1 MKPEKNYESI
11 VRNIFSLSHKQ
22 YQSIF
27 NSTNTRG
34 QTFATSLEKNS
45 PQTPEEIMEL
55 LCKHLGIP
63 FELNIKIHEVPES
76 LIRQIPIN
84 YAKTNNILP
93 YREDD
98 KNVYILT
105 SNPLNFK
112 IFSDLQIQF
121 KKKIQAYMSTTQNI
135 QMAINKIYEKY
146 TGNLEGL
153 EDISEEEDYDL
164 EDTVIDLLDAEDD
177 APVIKLVNTLF
188 LKAIKERVS
197 DIHIEPYEK
206 EIVIRFRVDGVLYSV
221 FKPPK
226 RLQGALT
233 SRIKI
238 MSNLNIAEKRLPQ
251 DGRIP
256 LRLAGKDIDVR
267 VSTVPTSFGE
277 RLVLRF
283 QDQSQVILNLNQL
296 GFSQE
301 NLIRIDN
308 IISKTY
314 GILLVT
320 GPTGSGK
327 STTLY
332 ACLSQMD
339 RNTRN
344 IITIEDPVEQRLS
357 GIGQIQV
364 NPKIGLSF
372 ANGLRSILRQDPN
385 VIMVGE
391 IRDLETMKIA
401 INASLTGHL
410 VFSTLHTNDA
420 AGSFPRLIDMGCEPF
435 LIASSLIGVISQ
447 RLVRVLCPHCKEPH
461 APTSSEKTLL
471 KDWKLKKD
479 QPIYK
484 AKGCDQCEGKG
495 YIGRTAIQELL
506 LVNDD
511 IRKLIVQNSD
521 GNTIKKQALKNGMIT
536 FRGHGMQKITEG
548 ITTVEEVLANTQVDI

>member
-1 MKPEKNYESI
+1 MNKLKNYESLI
-11 VRNIFSLSHKQ
+11 RNISSISHKQ
-22 YQSIF
+22 YESIAHSK
-27 NSTNTRG
+27 NMKG
-34 QTFATSLEKNS
+34 QTFASRLEKSS
-45 PQTPEEIMEL
+45 PQTPEEMMTL
-55 LCKHLGIP
+55 LCKHLDVP
-63 FELNIKIHEVPES
+63 FEPHIHVNEIPEH
-76 LIRQIPIN
+76 LIQQIPIH

-93 YREDD
+93 YKEDE
-98 KNVYILT
+98 KTVYVLT
-105 SNPLNFK
+105 SNPLDFK
-112 IFSDLQIQF
+112 IFSDLRLKF
-121 KKKIQAYMSTTQNI
+121 KKNIKTTMNTTQNI
-135 QMAINKIYEKY
+135 QIAINKIYEKY

-153 EDISEEEDYDL
+153 ENIDEEEDYDF
-164 EDTVIDLLDAEDD
+164 EEHVIDLLDAEDD

-197 DIHIEPYEK
+197 DIHLEPYEK

-238 MSNLNIAEKRLPQ
+238 MAHLNIAEKRLPQ
-251 DGRIP
+251 DGRIS
-256 LRLAGKDIDVR
+256 LKLAGKDIDVR

-301 NLIRIDN
+301 NLLNIDN
-308 IISKTY
+308 ILSKTY

-339 RNTRN
+339 RGIRN
-344 IITIEDPVEQRLS
+344 IITIEDPVEQRIS

-420 AGSFPRLIDMGCEPF
+420 SGVFPRLIDMGCEPF
-435 LIASSLIGVISQ
+435 LIASSLIGVVSQ
-447 RLVRVLCPHCKEPH
+447 RLVRVLCPDCKEPH
-461 APTSSEKTLL
+461 TPSGSEKKLL
-471 KDWKLKKD
+471 KDFLLNKKT
-479 QPIYK
+479 QIYK
-484 AKGCDQCEGKG
+484 AKGCHLCEEKG

-511 IRKLIVQNSD
+511 IRKLIIQSSD
-521 GNTIKKQALKNGMIT
+521 GGTIKKQALKNGMIT
-536 FRGHGMQKITEG
+536 FRSHGMQKIVEG
-548 ITTVEEVLANTQVDI
+548 VTTIEEVLANTQVDM